1 MPRSIILR
9 PPEGASGVKR
19 RRYTAREKIAI
30 TSKIR
35 RIKQETN
42 VSYCQAAALIDVSHT
57 FVFRWHAIRER
68 FNNIDIKKLPRYS
81 AYPCH
86 CGQLESMKEELL
98 AWIFERREKGLL
110 ISTLSVIIKACCLL
124 PLMEQKSALARY
136 FVMRRFLKKHSIV
149 YRMGTKASQRPPHE
163 VC

>member
-9 PPEGASGVKR
+9 PPGGASGVKR
-19 RRYTAREKIAI
+19 RCYTAREKIAI
-30 TSKIR
+30 TSKICH
-35 RIKQETN
+35 IKQETN

-57 FVFRWHAIRER
+57 FVFRWHAIREC

-110 ISTLSVIIKACCLL
+110 VSTLSVIIKACCLL
-124 PLMEQKSALARY
+124 PLMEQIGPCAL
-136 FVMRRFLKKHSIV
+136 FCD
-149 YRMGTKASQRPPHE
+149 ASLLEKTLDCVPHGNKGVAASPPHE
-163 VC
+163 LC